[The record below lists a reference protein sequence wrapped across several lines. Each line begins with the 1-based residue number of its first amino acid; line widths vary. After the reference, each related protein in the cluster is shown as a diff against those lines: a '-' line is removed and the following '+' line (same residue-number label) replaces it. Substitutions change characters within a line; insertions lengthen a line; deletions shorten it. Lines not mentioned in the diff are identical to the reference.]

1 MRDKLLPQIME
12 LCQVFAGGLLL
23 FLISFVFI

>member
-1 MRDKLLPQIME
+1 MRDKLLPQNME
-12 LCQVFAGGLLL
+12 LWQVFAGGLLL